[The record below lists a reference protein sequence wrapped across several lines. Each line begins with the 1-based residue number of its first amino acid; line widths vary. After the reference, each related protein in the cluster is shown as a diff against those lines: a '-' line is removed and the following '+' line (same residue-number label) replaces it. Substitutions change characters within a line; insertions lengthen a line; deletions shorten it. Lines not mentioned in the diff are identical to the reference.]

1 MILLLTVC
9 VNTLLS
15 ISFLTVTVNHKYLQK
30 NMFMI
35 LLIEQTGTEESMET
49 AVSVIIPVYN
59 CEKTVG
65 RCINSVLNQ
74 TLANIEVIAVN
85 DGSDDS
91 TLKVLKGINDDR
103 LKIISHLNY
112 GQGYARNNGM
122 SVANSKYIAFVDADD
137 TIEECMLE
145 KMYEKA
151 EKENADMVQCN
162 LYDIYPDRTRK
173 IQLKPLDKTVS
184 LRIRASMPIN
194 IFQRAITVMKFVT
207 NLYEEVFLRKTT

>member
-91 TLKVLKGINDDR
+91 TLKVLKGIIITLSEKTGFTEVR
-103 LKIISHLNY
+103 LIF
-112 GQGYARNNGM
+112 R
-122 SVANSKYIAFVDADD
+122 
-137 TIEECMLE
+137 
-145 KMYEKA
+145 
-151 EKENADMVQCN
+151 
-162 LYDIYPDRTRK
+162 
-173 IQLKPLDKTVS
+173 
-184 LRIRASMPIN
+184 LRFGTLGNVCI
-194 IFQRAITVMKFVT
+194 K
-207 NLYEEVFLRKTT
+207 

>member
-1 MILLLTVC
+1 
-9 VNTLLS
+9 
-15 ISFLTVTVNHKYLQK
+15 
-30 NMFMI
+30 
-35 LLIEQTGTEESMET
+35 MET

-122 SVANSKYIAFVDADD
+122 SVSSVKYI
-137 TIEECMLE
+137 
-145 KMYEKA
+145 
-151 EKENADMVQCN
+151 
-162 LYDIYPDRTRK
+162 
-173 IQLKPLDKTVS
+173 
-184 LRIRASMPIN
+184 
-194 IFQRAITVMKFVT
+194 
-207 NLYEEVFLRKTT
+207 